1 MKKQHFLITN
11 HNIFSIIIALLLIFT
26 TVLSFAACSDG
37 DTDKTLGNTT
47 AVTSDAPNLTGTKPE
62 SNDPGSTA
70 KAEFKNETL
79 KNAFASCID
88 KKADDITVG
97 DCEKVKVL
105 FLDSMGLNIAYED
118 YVSEYEKTISADY
131 PLKSTITVDM
141 KKCQYETVIS
151 SYEPE
156 DLALFKNVEYLAV
169 TNASGKVK
177 LSDYACFKY
186 LRHLVVFM
194 SDCSSLDG
202 INSFSKLESLTVGSN
217 TLSDISALS
226 ENKTIKTLWITYTQK
241 ITDWTAVSSMTQLE
255 FVSLDSIAVS
265 DIDFVKTLTN
275 LKRFQ
280 ATGNQLKDIS
290 PLFGLTELRIINVN
304 LNSISSIKGI
314 SALKNLVS
322 LDINNSSFDDISE
335 LYGLTSL
342 KRVNLSA
349 NTAVSEEQIKQLAE
363 KLPGAD
369 IMYSSGIPTTD
380 NQK

>member
-1 MKKQHFLITN
+1 
-11 HNIFSIIIALLLIFT
+11 
-26 TVLSFAACSDG
+26 
-37 DTDKTLGNTT
+37 
-47 AVTSDAPNLTGTKPE
+47 
-62 SNDPGSTA
+62 
-70 KAEFKNETL
+70 
-79 KNAFASCID
+79 
-88 KKADDITVG
+88 
-97 DCEKVKVL
+97 
-105 FLDSMGLNIAYED
+105 
-118 YVSEYEKTISADY
+118 
-131 PLKSTITVDM
+131 
-141 KKCQYETVIS
+141 
-151 SYEPE
+151 
-156 DLALFKNVEYLAV
+156 
-169 TNASGKVK
+169 
-177 LSDYACFKY
+177 
-186 LRHLVVFM
+186 
-194 SDCSSLDG
+194 
-202 INSFSKLESLTVGSN
+202 
-217 TLSDISALS
+217 
-226 ENKTIKTLWITYTQK
+226 
-241 ITDWTAVSSMTQLE
+241 MTQLE

-265 DIDFVKTLTN
+265 DINFVKPLTN